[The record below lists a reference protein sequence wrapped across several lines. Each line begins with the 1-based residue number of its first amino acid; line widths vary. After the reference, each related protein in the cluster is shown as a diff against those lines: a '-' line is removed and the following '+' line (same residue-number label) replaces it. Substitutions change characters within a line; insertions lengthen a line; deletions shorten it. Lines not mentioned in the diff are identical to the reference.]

1 MGIDT
6 EIGVFLPAERLK
18 GQTYTRGAAT
28 TAQPC
33 DLLPALVLQ
42 ETQAWAT
49 SHASEELK
57 LFPTTTKA
65 TSKLFLP
72 GPSACPM
79 V

>member
-6 EIGVFLPAERLK
+6 EIGVFVLAERLQ
-18 GQTYTRGAAT
+18 GQMYTRGAAMMV
-28 TAQPC
+28 QPC
-33 DLLPALVLQ
+33 DLLLALGLQ

-49 SHASEELK
+49 SHVREELK
-57 LFPTTTKA
+57 LFPTTTRA
-65 TSKLFLP
+65 TSEIFLP